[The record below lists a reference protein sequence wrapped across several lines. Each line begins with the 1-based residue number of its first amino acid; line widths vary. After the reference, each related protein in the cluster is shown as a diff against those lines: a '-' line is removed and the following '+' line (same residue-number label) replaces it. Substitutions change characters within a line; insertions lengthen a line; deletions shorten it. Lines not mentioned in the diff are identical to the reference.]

1 MRKIHTTALALLGI
15 ALGVGSLTFA
25 VAADP
30 PSTPDLAY
38 RAVMPGV
45 AGDDVSHDPANG
57 GGTLPTSTAT
67 RTSTLTPSP
76 TAVQLG
82 CAGLRSDIKTLAD
95 GASGFSREAEA
106 STVYG
111 LLAAARP
118 DGITNAT
125 SRLVP
130 FESRVVEVTANLV
143 GFRRTAG
150 GGIDLTISQLEGGST
165 MVASFPGLSCMTGT
179 ADEDK
184 GLIGAARSALQFEC
198 GNPPDSGAFKMLGGR
213 AKLRGVPFWGAKR
226 TEQYAGAVSGLEL
239 GPVLGFEFDDATSCD
254 ANAAQTPKPTKTP
267 TPVLQE
273 ILINVIPNP
282 GIQRGSTIEIN
293 VITVPAIAGKVCHWE
308 MWDSTDHTYAVGVVK
323 NTEADGWARWT
334 FDVPLNM
341 PLGQARVAPRCVG
354 AVTDGSARLQ
364 VTD

>member
-1 MRKIHTTALALLGI
+1 MRKIHTTALALLGV
-15 ALGVGSLTFA
+15 ALGAGSLTFA

-67 RTSTLTPSP
+67 KTTTATPSA
-76 TAVQLG
+76 TAQPLG
-82 CAGLRSDIKTLAD
+82 CAGLRTPVKVLGD
-95 GASGFSREAEA
+95 GGAGFVREPEA
-106 STVYG
+106 GTVFG
-111 LLAAARP
+111 LLAAPRP

-125 SRLVP
+125 SRFVP
-130 FESRVVEVTANLV
+130 FEARVVEVTATLV
-143 GFRRTAG
+143 GFRRTPG
-150 GGIDLTISQLEGGST
+150 GGIDLTISQVGGGPT
-165 MVASFPGLSCMTGT
+165 MLASFPGLSCMTGT
-179 ADEDK
+179 ADDDK
-184 GLIGAARSALQFEC
+184 GLIGAARNALQFEC
-198 GNPPDSGAFKMLGGR
+198 GNPPDSGAFKPLGGK
-213 AKLRGVPFWGAKR
+213 AKLRGVPFWGTKR
-226 TEQYAGAVSGLEL
+226 TDQYAGAVSGIEL

-254 ANAAQTPKPTKTP
+254 ANAAQTPRPTKTP

-282 GIQRGSTIEIN
+282 GIKRGSTIQIN
-293 VITVPAIAGKVCHWE
+293 VITVPAIAGRICHWE
-308 MWDSTDHTYAVGVVK
+308 MWDANDQTHAVGEVK
-323 NTEADGWARWT
+323 VTEADGWARWT
-334 FDVPLNM
+334 FDVPLDM
-341 PLGQARVAPRCVG
+341 PLGQARVAPRCVD